1 MAKKIWIHGSNA
13 LAFALVVLLIL
24 AVINFLSYRRFV
36 RADLTEDKRYTISGS
51 TKNVLK
57 RLDDV
62 VTINAYYSS
71 KPAQV
76 AEWRRGVRDVLD
88 EYRAF
93 SNQLQINFIDPTGFD
108 DGEKQELSFRG
119 ITELQLNVFEKDK
132 AEIANVYVS
141 VAVAYGGKEEVLS
154 RVTDTASLEYDLTA
168 AILKVTAKEI
178 KTLGFLAGHEELDID
193 SQTHALLRQQLDN
206 NQDGQYN
213 IRKVTIEGGEAI
225 NQDISTLVIAGPKS
239 VLTEREKY
247 EIDQHIMRGGR
258 AVFLIDSIR
267 TQEIGLQATPLSTG
281 LNDLLEHYGV
291 KLGNNLV
298 VDPPGEMTQFRMGRG
313 ITIQPYPYFIG
324 VRNQY
329 RYMSGES
336 SEGLSGEHIITSEME
351 KLVLPWAS
359 SLELLPQEGNA
370 IQVTAL
376 AKTSNGAWTTQSP
389 YNLDPSA
396 PANRF
401 NPSGST
407 SGAYT
412 VAVAL
417 SGVFKSFYAGKEIP
431 PPEID
436 ESDAAETPESIAE
449 DRVTKTESES
459 TQIVVL
465 GNSRFLEQGRP
476 DGQEFF
482 LNAVDWLTFGEDL
495 ISIRSHAVTDRPLR
509 EVSES
514 EKTFIRFI
522 CVGGIPLIVV
532 AFGLLRYYLRRRAK
546 RLVEAYGAA

>member
-36 RADLTEDKRYTISGS
+36 RADLTEDKRYTISRS

-62 VTINAYYSS
+62 VTINAYYSK

-76 AEWRRGVRDVLD
+76 AEWRRGVSDVLD

-93 SNQLQINFIDPTGFD
+93 STQLQINFIDPTGFD

-168 AILKVTAKEI
+168 AILKVTAKEV
-178 KTLGFLAGHEELDID
+178 KTVGFLTGHEELDID
-193 SQTHALLRQQLDN
+193 NQNFAGLRAQLDQ
-206 NQDGQYN
+206 NQGGQYN
-213 IRKVTIEGGEAI
+213 VRKVTIENGQQI
-225 NQDISTLVIAGPKS
+225 DQDVSTLVVAGPKS
-239 VLTEREKY
+239 VLTDREKY

-258 AVFLIDSIR
+258 SVFLIDSIR

-336 SEGLSGEHIITSEME
+336 SDGLSGEHIITSELE
-351 KLVLPWAS
+351 TLVLPWAS

-389 YNLDPSA
+389 YNLDPGA
-396 PANRF
+396 PTNRF

-407 SGAYT
+407 SNAYT
-412 VAVAL
+412 VAAAL

-431 PPEID
+431 APEID
-436 ESDAAETPESIAE
+436 ESDAAETPKSVSE
-449 DRVTKTESES
+449 DRETKTESES

-465 GNSRFLEQGRP
+465 GNSRFLEQGRA
-476 DGQEFF
+476 DGQLFF
-482 LNAVDWLTFGEDL
+482 LNTVDWLTLGEDL
-495 ISIRSHAVTDRPLR
+495 ISIRSHAITDRPLR

-522 CVGGIPLIVV
+522 CVFGIPLIVV
-532 AFGLLRYYLRRRAK
+532 AFGLLRYYMRRRAK
-546 RLVEAYGAA
+546 RLVEAYSTV

>member
-1 MAKKIWIHGSNA
+1 MAKKTWILGSNA
-13 LAFALVVLLIL
+13 LAFALVILLIL
-24 AVINFLSYRRFV
+24 AVVNFLSYRRFV
-36 RADLTEDKRYTISGS
+36 RADLTEDKRYTISDS
-51 TKNVLK
+51 TRNVLN

-62 VTINAYYSS
+62 VTINAYYSRE
-71 KPAQV
+71 PAQV
-76 AEWRRGVRDVLD
+76 AERRRKVRDVLD

-93 SNQLQINFIDPTGFD
+93 SNRLQINFIDPAGFD
-108 DGEKQELSFRG
+108 DGEKQELRFRG
-119 ITELQLNVFEKDK
+119 INELQVNVIHKDK
-132 AEIANVYVS
+132 AEVANVYMS
-141 VAVAYGGKEEVLS
+141 VAVAYGGKEEVLPE
-154 RVTDTASLEYDLTA
+154 VTDTATLEYDLTS
-168 AILKVTAKEI
+168 AILKVTTKEAK
-178 KTLGFLAGHEELDID
+178 TVGFLSGHEELDID
-193 SQTHALLRQQLDN
+193 DQNFAGLRAQLDK
-206 NQDGQYN
+206 NQGGQYDV
-213 IRKVTIEGGEAI
+213 RKVTIENEEEIDQAV
-225 NQDISTLVIAGPKS
+225 STLVVAGPKS

-247 EIDQHIMRGGR
+247 EIDQLIMRGGR

-267 TQEIGLQATPLSTG
+267 TQEFGMQATPMSTG
-281 LNDLLEHYGV
+281 MNDLLEHYGV

-329 RYMSGES
+329 RYMSRES
-336 SEGLSGEHIITSEME
+336 SEGLSSEHIITSELE

-376 AKTSNGAWTTQSP
+376 AKTSNVAWTTQSP

-396 PANRF
+396 PTNQF

-407 SGAYT
+407 SNAYT
-412 VAVAL
+412 VAAAL

-431 PPEID
+431 RPEID
-436 ESDAAETPESIAE
+436 ESDAAETPQSVSENRE
-449 DRVTKTESES
+449 TKTESEP
-459 TQIVVL
+459 TQIVVV
-465 GNSRFLEQGRP
+465 GNSKFLEQGRP
-476 DGQEFF
+476 DGQLFF
-482 LNAVDWLTFGEDL
+482 LNTVDWLTLGEDL
-495 ISIRSHAVTDRPLR
+495 ISIRSHAITDRPLR

-522 CVGGIPLIVV
+522 CVFGIPLIVV

-546 RLVEAYGAA
+546 RLVEAYSTV

>member
-36 RADLTEDKRYTISGS
+36 RADLTEDKRYTISRS

-108 DGEKQELSFRG
+108 DGEKQELRFRG

-141 VAVAYGGKEEVLS
+141 VAIAYGGKEEVLS

-336 SEGLSGEHIITSEME
+336 SEGLSGEHIITSELE

-359 SLELLPQEGNA
+359 SLELLPQDGNA
-370 IQVTAL
+370 IQATAL
-376 AKTSNGAWTTQSP
+376 AKTSKGAWTTQSP

-396 PANRF
+396 PANTF

-431 PPEID
+431 PAEID
-436 ESDAAETPESIAE
+436 ESDAAETPESVAE
-449 DRVTKTESES
+449 DRVTKTKSES

-522 CVGGIPLIVV
+522 CVFGIPLIVV

-546 RLVEAYGAA
+546 RLVEAYVTA

>member
-36 RADLTEDKRYTISGS
+36 RADLTEDKRYTISRS

-108 DGEKQELSFRG
+108 DGEKQELRFRG

-141 VAVAYGGKEEVLS
+141 VAIAYGGKEEVLS

-336 SEGLSGEHIITSEME
+336 SEGLSGEHIITSELE

-359 SLELLPQEGNA
+359 SLELLPQDGNA
-370 IQVTAL
+370 IQATAL
-376 AKTSNGAWTTQSP
+376 AKTSKGAWTTQSP

-396 PANRF
+396 PANTF

-431 PPEID
+431 PAEID
-436 ESDAAETPESIAE
+436 ESDAAETPESVAE
-449 DRVTKTESES
+449 DRVTKTKSES

-522 CVGGIPLIVV
+522 CVFGIPLIVV

-546 RLVEAYGAA
+546 RLVEAYGTA

>member
-36 RADLTEDKRYTISGS
+36 RADLTEDKRYTISRS

-108 DGEKQELSFRG
+108 DGEKQELRFRG

-141 VAVAYGGKEEVLS
+141 VAIAYGGKEEVLS

-225 NQDISTLVIAGPKS
+225 DQDISTLVIAGPKS

-313 ITIQPYPYFIG
+313 VTIQPYPYFIG

-336 SEGLSGEHIITSEME
+336 SEGLSGEHIITSELE

-370 IQVTAL
+370 IQATAL
-376 AKTSNGAWTTQSP
+376 AKTSKGLGQPKVLTTWIP
-389 YNLDPSA
+389 VPRPTGLIV
-396 PANRF
+396 RF
-401 NPSGST
+401 H
-407 SGAYT
+407 
-412 VAVAL
+412 
-417 SGVFKSFYAGKEIP
+417 
-431 PPEID
+431 
-436 ESDAAETPESIAE
+436 
-449 DRVTKTESES
+449 
-459 TQIVVL
+459 
-465 GNSRFLEQGRP
+465 
-476 DGQEFF
+476 
-482 LNAVDWLTFGEDL
+482 
-495 ISIRSHAVTDRPLR
+495 IRRIHRRGGT
-509 EVSES
+509 
-514 EKTFIRFI
+514 
-522 CVGGIPLIVV
+522 VGGIQE
-532 AFGLLRYYLRRRAK
+532 FLRRK
-546 RLVEAYGAA
+546 RDSVPRN